1 MSVNYLQGRA
11 SELNLGLFSFSLGCP
26 FKVPSRRFKTLLGTI
41 GHLGMDR
48 LSVEREKQVIWPIL
62 ETVDNGSIR
71 VDILD

>member
-1 MSVNYLQGRA
+1 MSVHLSTRKGLRLS
-11 SELNLGLFSFSLGCP
+11 SEVFFLFLGCP
-26 FKVPSRRFKTLLGTI
+26 FKVPSKRFKTLLGTI